1 MRHLD
6 QHERKPMNK
15 VDLVRAA
22 MERFEMS
29 RKDAVALIDGV
40 FEDIQ
45 AAVCSGEAVK
55 IPGFGQFKVRDRAA
69 RIARNPATGEPVKVP
84 AKRVFKFLPAK
95 ALKEMVMSRKGAGRK
110 AAAKPAAR
118 KAAAKKGP
126 ARKAAPARKKTAAK
140 KSTGRKKR

>member
-1 MRHLD
+1 
-6 QHERKPMNK
+6 
-15 VDLVRAA
+15 
-22 MERFEMS
+22 MERYEMS

-69 RIARNPATGEPVKVP
+69 RVARNPATGEPVKVP

-95 ALKEMVMSRKGAGRK
+95 ALKEAVMSRKGGARK
-110 AAAKPAAR
+110 AAKPAA
-118 KAAAKKGP
+118 KSAAKKSSAKKAAP
-126 ARKAAPARKKTAAK
+126 RKAAAPARKGAK
-140 KSTGRKKR
+140 KSTARKRR

>member
-1 MRHLD
+1 
-6 QHERKPMNK
+6 MNK

-22 MERFEMS
+22 MERYEMS

-95 ALKEMVMSRKGAGRK
+95 ALKEMVMSRKGGG
-110 AAAKPAAR
+110 AR
-118 KAAAKKGP
+118 KAAAKKSSAKKAAP
-126 ARKAAPARKKTAAK
+126 RKAAAKKSAPARKGAAK
-140 KSTGRKKR
+140 KGGARGKRR

>member
-1 MRHLD
+1 
-6 QHERKPMNK
+6 MNK
-15 VDLVRAA
+15 VDLVRSA

-40 FEDIQ
+40 FDDIQ
-45 AAVCSGEAVK
+45 SAVTAGEPVK

-95 ALKEMVMSRKGAGRK
+95 ALKDAVMSKRGGRGAARK
-110 AAAKPAAR
+110 AAKPAAR
-118 KAAAKKGP
+118 KGAAKKSAG
-126 ARKAAPARKKTAAK
+126 ARKAAPARKSAAK
-140 KSTGRKKR
+140 KSASRRKR

>member
-1 MRHLD
+1 
-6 QHERKPMNK
+6 
-15 VDLVRAA
+15 
-22 MERFEMS
+22 MERYEMS

-95 ALKEMVMSRKGAGRK
+95 ALKEAVMSRKGGARK
-110 AAAKPAAR
+110 AAKPAA
-118 KAAAKKGP
+118 KSAAKKSSAKKAAP
-126 ARKAAPARKKTAAK
+126 RKAAAPARKGAK
-140 KSTGRKKR
+140 KSTARKRR

>member
-1 MRHLD
+1 
-6 QHERKPMNK
+6 MNK

-95 ALKEMVMSRKGAGRK
+95 ALKEAVMSRKGGARK
-110 AAAKPAAR
+110 AAKPAAKKSSKKAAPR
-118 KAAAKKGP
+118 KA
-126 ARKAAPARKKTAAK
+126 AAPARKGAK
-140 KSTGRKKR
+140 KSSARKRR